1 MKMRN
6 TALIVLLI
14 IIAQTSAFAQGGVS
28 EDVGIKARLG
38 EYVPLDDL
46 KFIDEEGNE
55 VVLRDIV
62 DKPTFLAMVYF
73 RCPGICSPLMDSV
86 ADVIGSMDDMVLG
99 EDFQVLSISFD
110 SREGPELAKNKK
122 ANYLNQIKKENI
134 NADGWRFMTGSKENI
149 SKLCEA
155 IGFQFE
161 QAGNDFVHAGALTVL
176 APDGKI
182 VRYLFGIRYLPFD
195 FKMAAT
201 EASKGKVGPTINRV
215 LSYCYSYDPE
225 GRTYVLNVL
234 PIAGV
239 VTILFAGIFIG
250 LVIFLG
256 RRKKP
261 AVETGP
267 ADSNET
273 SE

>member
-1 MKMRN
+1 MNMRN
-6 TALIVLLI
+6 IALIALLMI
-14 IIAQTSAFAQGGVS
+14 IVQTSAFTQEAPG
-28 EDVGIKARLG
+28 EDVGIKAHLG
-38 EYVPLDDL
+38 EYVPLDEL
-46 KFIDEEGNE
+46 KFLDEDGNE

-62 DKPTFLAMVYF
+62 DKPTFLALVYF

-86 ADVIGSMDDMVLG
+86 ADVIGEVDDLIIG
-99 EDFQVLSISFD
+99 EDYKVLSISFD

-122 ANYLNQIKKENI
+122 ANYLKQIKKENI
-134 NADGWRFMTGSKENI
+134 NPDGWRFMTGSKENI
-149 SKLCEA
+149 NKLCEA
-155 IGFQFE
+155 VGFQFE
-161 QAGNDFVHAGALTVL
+161 QAGDDFVHAGALTVL

-195 FKMAAT
+195 FRMAAT

-215 LSYCYSYDPE
+215 LSYCYNYDPE

-239 VTILFAGIFIG
+239 VTILLAGIFIG
-250 LVIFLG
+250 FVIFLG
-256 RRKKP
+256 RKKP
-261 AVETGP
+261 AVETGS
-267 ADSNET
+267 ADTKNET